1 MFVSYTLIKCVT
13 NAAKEDLKPEQLH
26 VAAASVECLTW
37 RGGGGGGGGWE
48 CVNYMWWIK
57 HHHPQLFQTTPIG

>member
-26 VAAASVECLTW
+26 VAAASVECM
-37 RGGGGGGGGWE
+37 
-48 CVNYMWWIK
+48 NIIY
-57 HHHPQLFQTTPIG
+57 

>member
-1 MFVSYTLIKCVT
+1 MQSNQFAFITQLAGGEVIKMFVSYTLIKCVT

-37 RGGGGGGGGWE
+37 RGGGGRVGM
-48 CVNYMWWIK
+48 C
-57 HHHPQLFQTTPIG
+57 